1 MKRKL
6 FQNKIIAL
14 IPARQ
19 GSERIKNKNIAKI
32 SNHPLIAYTIS
43 AAKKTNLFSNIVV
56 STNSIMYSK
65 IAKKYGAEVPFLRP
79 NNISTSHS
87 TDYEWVSYTIKKLE
101 KIGLFFS
108 HFFILRPTSPFRTA
122 STILKAWKQ
131 FKRHKKA
138 DSLRAVEICK
148 QHPGKMWLKSKK
160 FIKPFF
166 PGKKYNQPYYNLQ
179 FQSLPKILVQ
189 NASLEIS
196 KVKVLSLYKSIT
208 GKKIIPFYT
217 TGVEGFDI
225 NYQYDLDYGNFLVRK
240 NKIKIEK

>member
-79 NNISTSHS
+79 KQFC
-87 TDYEWVSYTIKKLE
+87 TDKSLDQAYLKHCYDWFLKKKY
-101 KIGLFFS
+101 KIDIFVN
-108 HFFILRPTSPFRTA
+108 LRPTTPFREHKVVIKAIETFLRKKLSSLRSAHLA
-122 STILKAWKQ
+122 SETPFKWFKRNRNGFFKPMTKGHNLHTTNIGRQQFDPIYIPNGYVDILKTNN
-131 FKRHKKA
+131 FNKKN
-138 DSLRAVEICK
+138 I
-148 QHPGKMWLKSKK
+148 
-160 FIKPFF
+160 F
-166 PGKKYNQPYYNLQ
+166 GKKMYVFVTN
-179 FQSLPKILVQ
+179 KV
-189 NASLEIS
+189 LEIDTPEDL
-196 KVKVLSLYKSIT
+196 KLIR
-208 GKKIIPFYT
+208 KI
-217 TGVEGFDI
+217 
-225 NYQYDLDYGNFLVRK
+225 
-240 NKIKIEK
+240 

>member
-1 MKRKL
+1 MKGKL

-32 SNHPLIAYTIS
+32 SNHPLIAHTII
-43 AAKKTNLFSNIVV
+43 AAKRTDLFSNIVV
-56 STNSIMYSK
+56 STNSIRYSK

-87 TDYEWVSYTIKKLE
+87 ADYEWVNFTIKKL
-101 KIGLFFS
+101 KKMGFFFS
-108 HFFILRPTSPFRTA
+108 HFFILRPTNPFRTS
-122 STILKAWKQ
+122 STILRAWNQ
-131 FKRHKKA
+131 FKKHKNA
-138 DSLRAVEICK
+138 DSLRAVETCN
-148 QHPGKMWLKSKK
+148 QHPGKMWLKSKR

-166 PGKKYNQPYYNLQ
+166 PGKKHNQPYYNLQ
-179 FQSLPKILVQ
+179 FKSLPKILVQ

-217 TGVEGFDI
+217 KGIEGFDI
-225 NYQYDLDYGNFLVRK
+225 NYQHDLKYAHFLAKK
-240 NKIKIEK
+240 NKIKIKK

>member
-1 MKRKL
+1 MKGKL

-87 TDYEWVSYTIKKLE
+87 TDYEWVSYTIKKLG
-101 KIGLFFS
+101 KIGLFFFA
-108 HFFILRPTSPFRTA
+108 FFY
-122 STILKAWKQ
+122 
-131 FKRHKKA
+131 FKTYE
-138 DSLRAVEICK
+138 S
-148 QHPGKMWLKSKK
+148 
-160 FIKPFF
+160 F
-166 PGKKYNQPYYNLQ
+166 
-179 FQSLPKILVQ
+179 
-189 NASLEIS
+189 
-196 KVKVLSLYKSIT
+196 
-208 GKKIIPFYT
+208 
-217 TGVEGFDI
+217 
-225 NYQYDLDYGNFLVRK
+225 
-240 NKIKIEK
+240 